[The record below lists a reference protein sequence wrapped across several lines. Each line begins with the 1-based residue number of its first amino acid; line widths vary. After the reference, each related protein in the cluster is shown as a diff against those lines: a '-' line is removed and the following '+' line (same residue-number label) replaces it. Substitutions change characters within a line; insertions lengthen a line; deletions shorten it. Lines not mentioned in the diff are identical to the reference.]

1 MKWAVGGARGL
12 RVMPRGSQEVKGHQ
26 AYRIPGDQGV
36 AYRLRGPKGSRGG
49 PTGSQ
54 GIKE

>member
-12 RVMPRGSQEVKGHQ
+12 RVMPKGSQEVKGHQ

-36 AYRLRGPKGSRGG
+36 GLA
-49 PTGSQ
+49 
-54 GIKE
+54 

>member
-36 AYRLRGPKGSRGG
+36 GLKGPRMSRGR

-54 GIKE
+54 GAEG